1 MKIFEDIVDEKA
13 LCSTVVTSLELLES
27 RNNNFLGERLGT
39 VDLLIKVA
47 CFVTR
52 VQCYKK
58 NYGRNLRIFVMS

>member
-13 LCSTVVTSLELLES
+13 LCSTVMTSLELLES
-27 RNNNFLGERLGT
+27 RNNNLGERLGT

-52 VQCYKK
+52 
-58 NYGRNLRIFVMS
+58 GRIFSRVRPFYE